1 MINLYLK
8 RKTKNLVSLP
18 PSLQDIESS
27 KKILFS
33 IFTRYGDTVI
43 DLMIIKEFIELYPN
57 KYYLILCPRQ
67 MKPYVEEF
75 LPSTEC
81 ISFNKR
87 NFFEITKVLKIIKK
101 RKFDVGFNPW
111 SNGLDSNFYISFCNK
126 FFFYTE
132 FEKPKSINHY
142 QIVRRYLKLDERD
155 WEVKRLKLKNDYK
168 NILVCP
174 QSTDSTRN
182 IPNDLIDALIFDLNK
197 MYKGPKVVIA
207 SSNKSHFRK
216 NCNKFLFKKSAK
228 SSKHFINT

>member
-111 SNGLDSNFYISFCNK
+111 SN
-126 FFFYTE
+126 
-132 FEKPKSINHY
+132 
-142 QIVRRYLKLDERD
+142 
-155 WEVKRLKLKNDYK
+155 
-168 NILVCP
+168 
-174 QSTDSTRN
+174 
-182 IPNDLIDALIFDLNK
+182 
-197 MYKGPKVVIA
+197 
-207 SSNKSHFRK
+207 
-216 NCNKFLFKKSAK
+216 
-228 SSKHFINT
+228 